1 MDTTPAS
8 APTLANLSLLWQR
21 IWARYRQQ
29 WPLFFRLALITN
41 ILTILSALFTPV
53 PGGGWS
59 SGLMS
64 FGFVSAI
71 VFIGGL
77 IAAVWGSL
85 AMYFAV
91 ANPDQAPTVNA
102 AFKLGGPFFL
112 DSFTTGLLAGLWVL
126 LGLILLVIP
135 GFYWAI
141 LYSLATYLVFKER
154 LANMAALK
162 RSKQLITGHWWAV
175 FWRVVL
181 FGVGLGLLS
190 SILPWFVRVTFIG
203 TPLGFRLIVG
213 NVLNAAA
220 VVLVFPIQLLLM
232 AEIYNDLVKLKP
244 SAAVPP
250 TKQ

>member
-1 MDTTPAS
+1 MDAVTPSSPA
-8 APTLANLSLLWQR
+8 LVDLGLLWQR
-21 IWARYRQQ
+21 IRSRYRQQ

-41 ILTILSALFTPV
+41 SLTVVSALFASV
-53 PGGGWS
+53 PGG
-59 SGLMS
+59 LMS
-64 FGFVSAI
+64 LGFFSAI

-77 IAAVWGSL
+77 IAVIWGSL
-85 AMYFAV
+85 ATYFAV

-181 FGVGLGLLS
+181 FGVGLGLLT
-190 SILPWFVRVTFIG
+190 SILPWFVRVTFVG
-203 TPLGFRLIVG
+203 VPLGLRLIVG

-220 VVLVFPIQLLLM
+220 VVLFFPIQLLLM

-244 SAAVPP
+244 SAAAPP